1 MNRVHEKMMVK
12 MMVIVAPFGAEYVN
26 YVTEYVDYMVEIVG
40 YCIFP
45 MKICTGLTFFI
56 GKICK

>member
-1 MNRVHEKMMVK
+1 MVK
-12 MMVIVAPFGAEYVN
+12 MMVIFAPFGA
-26 YVTEYVDYMVEIVG
+26 EYVDYMVEIVG